1 MYFKLK
7 ALVSRSFRYLFINMF
22 SVLASLYNRNRQ
34 MHPQNLCLS
43 EVIRHSWNTPLLI
56 MLGPPFFSNH
66 PTHTLTN
73 TNCDNEVFFS
83 VLGHYCTSEHDFY
96 VILDLA
102 HLQWLKCPSI
112 WKKKNLKPVM
122 PASSV
127 HSMQISCQECDITI
141 GTYSPGSRDIP
152 DATQV
157 KILTA
162 RLHLATKFFLVAVQD
177 LALQIR
183 FMWYGSKWLQ
193 VMEW

>member
-112 WKKKNLKPVM
+112 WKKKKPETCNASLQCSLYADILPGVWYYYWHLFSRLKRHIWCHSGEDPHCQAPFSHKVF
-122 PASSV
+122 PGCCSRPCSSDKV
-127 HSMQISCQECDITI
+127 H
-141 GTYSPGSRDIP
+141 
-152 DATQV
+152 V
-157 KILTA
+157 
-162 RLHLATKFFLVAVQD
+162 VWV
-177 LALQIR
+177 
-183 FMWYGSKWLQ
+183 
-193 VMEW
+193 